1 MQKQFVDIQSRFRIT
16 EDKLEQ
22 TEKLY
27 DETKRSKEELHEKYM
42 NSRESYKNEYDAK
55 LTHDLE
61 ALKLNTNQEIEKLRS
76 STKEFYE
83 REIRMLKEA
92 RELAVQDKEK
102 HELNEKEINMKYQ
115 EAVNELRTIQIGC
128 ENRVSELKAEL
139 KLKTFEAERT
149 AMLNEENI
157 KNYQKLLLENEKLQ
171 KKAELIQNEY
181 YGLQMQNDKRFLEL
195 ENELNEKKTRLESY
209 EKVENEMDLVIRQVA
224 ESSTSFSKR
233 ILLQH

>member
-1 MQKQFVDIQSRFRIT
+1 
-16 EDKLEQ
+16 
-22 TEKLY
+22 
-27 DETKRSKEELHEKYM
+27 
-42 NSRESYKNEYDAK
+42 
-55 LTHDLE
+55 
-61 ALKLNTNQEIEKLRS
+61 
-76 STKEFYE
+76 
-83 REIRMLKEA
+83 
-92 RELAVQDKEK
+92 
-102 HELNEKEINMKYQ
+102 MKYQ